1 VTGRL
6 FGLAS
11 IAEFPRRLSL
21 DFGDVFGKGFG
32 FDSITGDFR
41 LKDGNAV
48 TNNLKIHGP
57 AAEITMTGRTG
68 LRARDYDQQVV
79 VLPHVGSSLPVVG
92 AVIAGPIGVAAGLA
106 VQGVLG
112 KGLSHVATQRYH
124 IGGTWDKPVITSG
137 SGDKSAGPAPAG
149 SAPAPVNATPVAPA
163 PAGSSAAQ

>member
-11 IAEFPRRLSL
+11 IAEFPRRMSL

-32 FDSITGDFR
+32 FDSITGDFK

-48 TNNLKIHGP
+48 TNNLKVHGP
-57 AAEITMTGRTG
+57 AAEISITGRTG
-68 LRARDYDQQVV
+68 LRAKDYDQQVV

-137 SGDKSAGPAPAG
+137 GAGSVVPASAASAAAPA
-149 SAPAPVNATPVAPA
+149 SASSAAPAPS
-163 PAGSSAAQ
+163 SSAAH